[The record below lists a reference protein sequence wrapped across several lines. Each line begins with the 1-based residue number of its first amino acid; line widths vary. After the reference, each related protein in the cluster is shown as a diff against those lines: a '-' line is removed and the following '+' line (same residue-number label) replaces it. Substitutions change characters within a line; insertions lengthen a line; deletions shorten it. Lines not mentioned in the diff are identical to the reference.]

1 MAQRTICLSSG
12 GLDSTTALA
21 RCVERGDAIY
31 SLTFDYGQRHRRE
44 VEAARRVASY
54 YGIAD
59 HRVVPLDLGQVGGS
73 SLTADGPVPQ
83 DRPLE
88 EIAAGIPS
96 TYVPFRNSIFLAFAT
111 ALAEVVEAESIV
123 LGINHLDYS
132 GYPDCRPEYLE
143 AFQEVIRLGSRAGV
157 EDRAPRLEAPLVHLD
172 KAGIVR
178 EALRLR
184 VPLEL
189 TWSCY
194 HGRALACGRC
204 DSCLLRLKGFAEAGA
219 LDPLR
224 YQHQPDFAQQPIRRG
239 RSRQ

>member
-1 MAQRTICLSSG
+1 MARRTVCLSSG

-21 RCVERGDAIY
+21 RCVERGDAIT

-44 VEAARRVASY
+44 VEAARHIARHY
-54 YGIAD
+54 DIAD
-59 HRVVPLDLGQVGGS
+59 HRIISLDLGQVGGS
-73 SLTADGPVPQ
+73 SLTADLPVPE
-83 DRPLE
+83 DRPPE
-88 EIAAGIPS
+88 EIVAGIPS

-111 ALAEVVEAESIV
+111 AVAEVVGAESIV

-132 GYPDCRPEYLE
+132 GYPDCRPEYME
-143 AFQEVIRLGSRAGV
+143 AFQQVIRLGSRAGV
-157 EDRAPRLEAPLVHLD
+157 EGQAPRLEAPLVHLD

-178 EALRLR
+178 EAVRLR

-204 DSCLLRLKGFAEAGA
+204 DSCLLRLKGFAEAA
-219 LDPLR
+219 ATDPLPYEPLPAR
-224 YQHQPDFAQQPIRRG
+224 AVGRR
-239 RSRQ
+239 Q

>member
-1 MAQRTICLSSG
+1 MGRRSVCLSSG

-21 RCVERGDAIY
+21 GCLERGDTVH

-44 VEAARRVASY
+44 VEAAQRIATH
-54 YGIAD
+54 YGIE
-59 HRVVPLDLGQVGGS
+59 HRVIAVDLRQVGGS
-73 SLTADGPVPQ
+73 SLTADLPILE

-88 EIAAGIPS
+88 QIVAAIPN
-96 TYVPFRNSIFLAFAT
+96 TYVPFRNSIFLALAT
-111 ALAEVVEAESIV
+111 AFAEVVGAESIV

-143 AFQEVIRLGSRAGV
+143 AFQQVIRLGSRAGV
-157 EDRAPRLEAPLVHLD
+157 EGRAPRLEAPLAHLD
-172 KAGIVR
+172 KGGIVR
-178 EALRLR
+178 EAVRLG

-204 DSCLLRLKGFAEAGA
+204 DSCLLRLKGFAEAGTT
-219 LDPLR
+219 DPLP
-224 YQHQPDFAQQPIRRG
+224 YDQ
-239 RSRQ
+239 